1 MLRYESILRRVDGI
15 GVAGFATKEQ
25 GNCRVRRVKRRMQSY
40 RGIKYLQAT
49 RERERRREEE
59 VMRLKPALRVHSP
72 GKMKYKCRNE
82 IYMLF
87 FYCETKIETISKKK
101 L

>member
-49 RERERRREEE
+49 REREEE
-59 VMRLKPALRVHSP
+59 R
-72 GKMKYKCRNE
+72 
-82 IYMLF
+82 
-87 FYCETKIETISKKK
+87 KK
-101 L
+101 LCAWNQLYEYIVRAKWNISVAMRFTCFSSIAKLK

>member
-1 MLRYESILRRVDGI
+1 MSCSSRKTFE
-15 GVAGFATKEQ
+15 
-25 GNCRVRRVKRRMQSY
+25 CRMQSY

-49 RERERRREEE
+49 RERRKEEE
-59 VMRLKPALRVHSP
+59 VVRLKLALRALVRSP

-87 FYCETKIETISKKK
+87 LYK
-101 L
+101 